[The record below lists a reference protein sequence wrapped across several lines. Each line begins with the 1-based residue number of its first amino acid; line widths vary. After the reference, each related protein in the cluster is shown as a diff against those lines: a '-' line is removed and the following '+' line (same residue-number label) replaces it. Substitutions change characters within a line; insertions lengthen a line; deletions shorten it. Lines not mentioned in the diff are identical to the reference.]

1 MKNKI
6 VVFLI
11 CLFILPTSAFADT
24 IYSVNMDI
32 NILKDGTA
40 NIKETWDVEADSG
53 SEWYKTMYELN
64 NSELTNYKV
73 LMDGEELTY
82 KNWDED
88 ETIIEKSGYYGINHT
103 SKGIELCF
111 GKSDY
116 KRHTFVVSYTLSNY
130 VFNVD
135 DAQVLA

>member
-32 NILKDGTA
+32 NILKDGIV

-103 SKGIELCF
+103 SKCIELCF